1 MECRLISSDDDLTYF
16 IDQIKRVQSI
26 SFDLEG
32 VNLSRLGSI
41 TVASVGIKSS
51 DEAVTVFIFDMLT
64 RDASLLHNIKAVLK
78 VILEDVCI
86 EKIIHD
92 CRQDADALL
101 YQEGIM
107 LMNVFDTSVYDIH
120 ISKAIVDDSL
130 PSRSNLNEVLGK
142 YDCSPNLSRDST
154 RYKTELGGLHYWEVR
169 PLTVDMIESAA
180 QDVSE
185 LFQLKRNMM
194 IDMTIKNLSV
204 LTIVTESQTAIDE
217 FRALKEHKL
226 YPIPMEKMG
235 YLIGKGGSNKMKI
248 EAAAKVVMTSQSQGG
263 FLILGNDQ
271 QSIDQAIAMI
281 AKQIMKMVIKS
292 LKGTVIVESIRDQ
305 LWDDVRIMITNPHQ
319 LYSAMEVNQLRQA
332 ARGSPSLTTHQH
344 SIIQTLKPQSNAN
357 NHHTKNRKKGS
368 NNDHDHHQD
377 GIGKDPSLVHVY
389 GKPTTTDQN
398 NKAVLVIRDRDF
410 PVQLTIDRLNDV
422 TLDPDYDVKV
432 LWEDV
437 SNIIFNH
444 RNVAEVE
451 QLRAVAIT
459 SPRLTSKQQLRVQ
472 SLHSRVRRHLPIHN
486 ISSSSTSSYNNNN
499 NNNNNNNYQGNDNN
513 YQANNNNNQA
523 NNNNS
528 NQANNNINNN
538 NQGNN
543 KNNIHHHSSE
553 ATLVTD
559 MDHASSHA
567 FSSNHVSNSN
577 MASSQQREQQQQKQ
591 HYYLQSTTPG
601 NKRYHASYD
610 NDSTNHHNNSNNNSS
625 NNRRHFEHNDS
636 NNSNNSNST
645 TTSIL
650 GDSNARNHNNIIRYN
665 VAANTPTSHRN
676 PYSSSDNNNSN
687 NNNNNNY
694 RGNNNNNYQA
704 NNNINNNSNERRSAS
719 YFLRNNNHRMQSK
732 ATYHTSDT
740 YNYKAQQSDY
750 HRSSQYHDNGPRHH
764 HHHSGGGGGG
774 HDDEND
780 HHD

>member
-16 IDQIKRVQSI
+16 IDQIKGIQSI

-32 VNLSRLGSI
+32 VNLSRLGPI

-51 DEAVTVFIFDMLT
+51 DEALTVFIFDMLT

-78 VILEDVCI
+78 AILENVRI
-86 EKIIHD
+86 EKIVHD

-101 YQEGIM
+101 HQEGIT

-120 ISKAIVDDSL
+120 ISKAIVDESL
-130 PSRSNLNEVLGK
+130 PPRSNLNEVLGK

-169 PLTVDMIESAA
+169 PLTIDMIESAA

-204 LTIVTESQTAIDE
+204 LTIITESQKAIDE

-226 YPIPMEKMG
+226 YPIPTEKMG
-235 YLIGKGGSNKMKI
+235 YLIGKGGSNKMRI
-248 EAAAKVVMTSQSQGG
+248 EAAAKVVIASQFQGG

-292 LKGTVIVESIRDQ
+292 LKGTVIVESSIRDQ
-305 LWDDVRIMITNPHQ
+305 LWDDVSMMIANSHQ
-319 LYSAMEVNQLRQA
+319 LYSATEVNQLRQA

-357 NHHTKNRKKGS
+357 NHHTKNRKKSS
-368 NNDHDHHQD
+368 NNIESHLHLTRYDHDHHQD
-377 GIGKDPSLVHVY
+377 GMGKDPSLVHAY
-389 GKPTTTDQN
+389 GKQTTTDQN
-398 NKAVLVIRDRDF
+398 NKAILVIRDRDF

-422 TLDPDYDVKV
+422 TLDSDYDVKI

-451 QLRAVAIT
+451 QLRSVAIT

-472 SLHSRVRRHLPIHN
+472 SLQSRVRRQLPIHN
-486 ISSSSTSSYNNNN
+486 TSSSGTSSYNNSNN
-499 NNNNNNNYQGNDNN
+499 NNQGNNNNYQGN
-513 YQANNNNNQA
+513 
-523 NNNNS
+523 
-528 NQANNNINNN
+528 
-538 NQGNN
+538 N
-543 KNNIHHHSSE
+543 KNSIHHHGSE
-553 ATLVTD
+553 AALVTD
-559 MDHASSHA
+559 MDHASNHA
-567 FSSNHVSNSN
+567 YNSNHVSNSN
-577 MASSQQREQQQQKQ
+577 VTSSDEQQQQ
-591 HYYLQSTTPG
+591 HYLQSTTTG
-601 NKRYHASYD
+601 NKSNHVSYD
-610 NDSTNHHNNSNNNSS
+610 NNSTNHHNSNNNS
-625 NNRRHFEHNDS
+625 NNYRRHFEHNDS
-636 NNSNNSNST
+636 NNSNSAT
-645 TTSIL
+645 TSSIL
-650 GDSNARNHNNIIRYN
+650 GSSNAVSARNHNIIRYN
-665 VAANTPTSHRN
+665 TTPTHRN
-676 PYSSSDNNNSN
+676 PYTSSN
-687 NNNNNNY
+687 NNN
-694 RGNNNNNYQA
+694 
-704 NNNINNNSNERRSAS
+704 STTNERRSAS
-719 YFLRNNNHRMQSK
+719 YFLRNNHRMQSK
-732 ATYHTSDT
+732 TTYHTTDT

-750 HRSSQYHDNGPRHH
+750 HRSSQYHDTDHRHPRHHHH
-764 HHHSGGGGGG
+764 HHHSGGG
-774 HDDEND
+774 HDYEND
-780 HHD
+780 HDDPGNYNP